1 MYGSIFCSV
10 TRKPRASRSDP
21 IEAAARPLPNDD
33 TTPPVT
39 KMYFGT
45 TSASLR
51 QQLPDLFDLRRT
63 VRDAT
68 VQPPV
73 PQLGED
79 TRYCRPARDAER
91 DDLVA
96 GQGDGRAVEPEVP
109 IERGPRVGVAP
120 EPEPGERHGSELA
133 EQARTGARR
142 DRRGKPRQARPP
154 LAEGVSEARE
164 GFTRERQPRER
175 GARNRRRLVG
185 RERERAELDRLD
197 AQAPLPRPREPPG
210 QLGGE

>member
-10 TRKPRASRSDP
+10 TRRPRASRSDP

-39 KMYFGT
+39 KMYFGA

-51 QQLPDLFDLRRT
+51 QQSPDLFDLRRT

-79 TRYCRPARDAER
+79 TRDCRPARDAER
-91 DDLVA
+91 DDLVP

-109 IERGPRVGVAP
+109 IERGARVAVAH
-120 EPEPGERHGSELA
+120 EPEPGQRHGSELA

-142 DRRGKPRQARPP
+142 GSPRRARRAPVRACSASSLP
-154 LAEGVSEARE
+154 WRWRSEE
-164 GFTRERQPRER
+164 HTS
-175 GARNRRRLVG
+175 
-185 RERERAELDRLD
+185 ELQSHRDHVC
-197 AQAPLPRPREPPG
+197 
-210 QLGGE
+210 